1 MFWEHGLISVV
12 ECMIETS
19 ARACEGVSENPGF
32 SGRMHLKKSRLQVS
46 LRISGRAC
54 ICRFGL
60 CRNAATSR
68 PDGRWMLVGSS
79 SMQPR
84 HWKAPS
90 EVFVDRRHPTCRH
103 PLPFGLAWECASKA
117 TATVVAHPTL
127 LLPLLLPPCMNNPT
141 GRLERQTNNA
151 ALYEQLK
158 AEAGGTCAS
167 EIAVEVEFGEIG
179 RHRAGLESGAEPGL
193 ASIPLIAVPFEI
205 PGAAPLSAV
214 PLCRCAAVPLRR
226 CAKRSSLHRMTRVT
240 HRVQLPVLS
249 LAGCSPGGLWLQPCR
264 PRFSDSCRSAARCCG
279 GCNSDALD
287 RSDLGAGARCTAH
300 GGAPRSDRIISKPM
314 PTFARRSR
322 PVGLGRASWPA

>member
-1 MFWEHGLISVV
+1 M
-12 ECMIETS
+12 
-19 ARACEGVSENPGF
+19 
-32 SGRMHLKKSRLQVS
+32 
-46 LRISGRAC
+46 
-54 ICRFGL
+54 
-60 CRNAATSR
+60 SR

-90 EVFVDRRHPTCRH
+90 EVFVDRRHLTCRH
-103 PLPFGLAWECASKA
+103 PLPSRLAWECASKA

-151 ALYEQLK
+151 ALYEQPK

-205 PGAAPLSAV
+205 PGAAPL
-214 PLCRCAAVPLRR
+214 CRCAAVPLRR

-240 HRVQLPVLS
+240 HRVHR
-249 LAGCSPGGLWLQPCR
+249 AGLVSPTPAAPLRGVAADAIPMLWT
-264 PRFSDSCRSAARCCG
+264 
-279 GCNSDALD
+279 
-287 RSDLGAGARCTAH
+287 GAISVHGARCTAH

-322 PVGLGRASWPA
+322 PVGLGRASWPASMERRGPSDWARRALLPSKSGQSCFPAQEGGSREASRAAAAACLV